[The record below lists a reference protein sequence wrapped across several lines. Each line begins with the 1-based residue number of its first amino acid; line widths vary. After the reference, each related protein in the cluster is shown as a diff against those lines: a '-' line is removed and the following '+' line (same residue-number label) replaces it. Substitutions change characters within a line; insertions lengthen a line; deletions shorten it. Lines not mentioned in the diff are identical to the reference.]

1 MRYPADQKEKAR
13 AAILEAGARAL
24 RQNGFN
30 GIGVDGLAAS
40 AGVTS
45 GAFYSNFANKE
56 ALLGGVIAAN
66 LGRPFVDIDDDGTL
80 ADRQARLKAFLVS
93 YISSEHRKDPAAGCV
108 MPTLSADVS
117 RSGRPVREAYETR
130 MKELVAQMANAF
142 EGAREEQVQGA
153 WSIVALMVGAIS
165 IAQAMP
171 NEALA
176 QQAIDSALAHALAIV
191 GPN

>member
-13 AAILEAGARAL
+13 AAILEAGASAL

-56 ALLGGVIAAN
+56 ALLGSVIAAN
-66 LGRPFVDIDDDGTL
+66 LGRPFIDTDGGTL
-80 ADRQARLKAFLVS
+80 AEQKARLKEFLAR
-93 YISSEHRKDPAAGCV
+93 YISAQHRENPAAGCV

-117 RSGRPVREAYETR
+117 RSNAAVREAYETR
-130 MKELVAQMANAF
+130 MKELVAQMANAM
-142 EGAREEQVQGA
+142 EGSREEQLQQA
-153 WSIVALMVGAIS
+153 WSVVALMVGSIS

-171 NEALA
+171 NDEVA
-176 QQAIDSALAHALAIV
+176 QQAIDSALARTLAIV
-191 GPN
+191 DPM

>member
-13 AAILEAGARAL
+13 ASILAAGANAL

-56 ALLGGVIAAN
+56 ALLASVIEGN
-66 LGRPFVDIDDDGTL
+66 LGQPFVDIKGGDL
-80 ADRQARLKAFLVS
+80 SERKARLKEFLAR
-93 YISSEHRKDPAAGCV
+93 YISAEHRENPATGCV

-117 RSGRPVREAYETR
+117 RSSAPVRQAYEVR
-130 MKELVAQMANAF
+130 MKELVALMVDAMD
-142 EGAREEQVQGA
+142 GHRGDRLRRA
-153 WSIVALMVGAIS
+153 WSVVALMVGAIS
-165 IAQAMP
+165 IAQAIQDD
-171 NEALA
+171 EVA

-191 GPN
+191 DPT

>member
-13 AAILEAGARAL
+13 AAILEAGANAL
-24 RQNGFN
+24 RKNGFN

-56 ALLGGVIAAN
+56 ALLGSVIAAN
-66 LGRPFVDIDDDGTL
+66 LGRPFVETEGGTL
-80 ADRQARLKAFLVS
+80 AERQARLKDFLVS
-93 YISSEHRKDPAAGCV
+93 YISAEHREDPATGCV

-117 RSGRPVREAYETR
+117 RSGAPVREAYEAR
-130 MKELVAQMANAF
+130 MKALVAEMSNAM
-142 EGAREEQVQGA
+142 EGSREEQLQRA
-153 WSIVALMVGAIS
+153 WSVVALMVGAIS

-171 NEALA
+171 SDAAA
-176 QQAIDSALAHALAIV
+176 QQAIDAALSHALAIV
-191 GPN
+191 GPI